1 MQPSEIRR
9 RILEDHRRIRAALDS
24 LERSAGAVANGERP
38 LVGPLRVEGEEL
50 LAKLLDHMRW
60 EDLYLRPA
68 LLEADAWGRE
78 RASRLDHDHRE
89 QRQLLE
95 WALAGVTD
103 QSRPPVLL
111 ARSLLDLAKL
121 LHADMEDEEAVL
133 LDERVLR
140 DDVVGIDVETG

>member
-24 LERSAGAVANGERP
+24 LERSAGAVASGERP

-78 RASRLDHDHRE
+78 RASRLDYDHRE

-95 WALAGVTD
+95 WGLARVTD
-103 QSRPPVLL
+103 QIRPPALL
-111 ARSLLDLAKL
+111 APARGDRGRAS
-121 LHADMEDEEAVL
+121 
-133 LDERVLR
+133 R
-140 DDVVGIDVETG
+140 

>member
-38 LVGPLRVEGEEL
+38 LVWPLRVEGEEL
-50 LAKLLDHMRW
+50 LDHMHW

-95 WALAGVTD
+95 WALARVTD
-103 QSRPPVLL
+103 QIRPPVLL

-121 LHADMEDEEAVL
+121 LRADMEHEEAAL